1 MASFPQ
7 KIKTS
12 IPEETKSS
20 LTEKD
25 LQKWGLQGIQLRAY
39 QLDGVQWLT
48 QCLANQQGCIL
59 GDEMG
64 LGKTCQTISLLLY
77 MRGALRQ
84 DGPFLVLSPLSV
96 MDNWRSEMEC
106 LSPCLKVLCYSGDKD
121 KRAELQRD
129 MNNTHYHVL
138 LTTYELCIKDA
149 SFLKRRKWKILVVD
163 EAHRLKNHNSL
174 LHKILMEFSL
184 DFRVLLTGT
193 PIQNNLTELYSLLSF
208 VQPSLFPVDQ
218 TEDFTNTY
226 NQVQTQPTLASDL
239 QRVLQP
245 FLLRRVKAEV
255 AADLPVKTEILMY
268 HGLSALQK
276 RYYKA
281 ILMKDP
287 YAFGNEQGNKT
298 RLLNILMQLRKCVDH
313 PYLFDGVEPEP
324 FEMGEHLI
332 QASGK
337 LCLLD
342 SMLAYLHQGGHHI
355 LLFSQMTRMLDI
367 LQDYMEYRGYSY
379 ERLDGSVR
387 GEERNLAIKN
397 FSSKDVFVFLLST
410 KAGGVGMN
418 LTAADTVIFIDSDF
432 NPQNDLQAAARCHR
446 IGQTR
451 AVKVIRLLG
460 RDTVEEIVYS
470 RAVSKLRLT
479 NTVIEEGRFSLLNH
493 THSAAAAAG
502 LQLSEILKFGVDKL
516 LSSEESS
523 IQAVNLGL
531 ILGQSR
537 DGEWL
542 TDEAP
547 TQTKDLPTEEE
558 EEEESE
564 GQNHMYYFEGR
575 DYSRVVSSEDQ
586 RTFSRL
592 QEEEEEEEAGGGG
605 GGGGERRAT
614 RHNDEVCLSGP
625 LLAPMRKRKAL
636 TETDL
641 KEREEAAAKRTRLQ
655 EDKRRR
661 LQENKH
667 RKKMAWWESNGYRS
681 LCLPSVESEEEEEEE
696 EDETDDLS
704 VTSTDSEHSA
714 ISYVLGDVTHPYAN
728 QDDAIIVHCV
738 DDSGR
743 WGRGGLFTAL
753 ENRSDEPR
761 KQYELAGKMKDLK
774 LGSVLL
780 FPVDDK
786 QSRLD
791 GQDQVALIVAQHR
804 ARDNSLSGIHLSA
817 LEEGL
822 QKIYRVAKTNKAG
835 VHLPR
840 IGHSTRGFNWY
851 GTERLIRKH
860 LASRGV
866 HTSIYYYS
874 RSVSTSALGTST
886 TTSIA
891 SASTSKASGSTS
903 KASGSTSKASAS
915 TSKASA
921 SKASV
926 SPSPTSVSVSPSPPH
941 SPPVPQ
947 YPGPDSDRE
956 SEEGETAS
964 QSSDRGSEE
973 GETANQSS
981 DRGSEEGETANQ
993 SSRTPSPAG
1002 PALPDFMRGVHVF
1015 FYNLTAS
1022 DRKRLARYLITY
1034 EGDEEEI
1041 MSSEVTHIVTE
1052 LESPVQSQELQEL
1065 IGQHPHALPVQ
1076 KTWLEAC
1083 FSRQRQVNTTKF
1095 LHCFK

>member
-1 MASFPQ
+1 MNCQSMLLLP
-7 KIKTS
+7 
-12 IPEETKSS
+12 P
-20 LTEKD
+20 
-25 LQKWGLQGIQLRAY
+25 GIQLRAY

-64 LGKTCQTISLLLY
+64 LGKTCQLDLLSWFVTVCYL
-77 MRGALRQ
+77 
-84 DGPFLVLSPLSV
+84 PS
-96 MDNWRSEMEC
+96 

-138 LTTYELCIKDA
+138 LTTYEVQHTTITNTSLFC
-149 SFLKRRKWKILVVD
+149 RRKWKILVVD

-493 THSAAAAAG
+493 THSAAAA
-502 LQLSEILKFGVDKL
+502 LSEILKFGVDKL

-564 GQNHMYYFEGR
+564 GQMA
-575 DYSRVVSSEDQ
+575 
-586 RTFSRL
+586 L
-592 QEEEEEEEAGGGG
+592 Q
-605 GGGGERRAT
+605 
-614 RHNDEVCLSGP
+614 VCLSGP

-866 HTSIYYYS
+866 HTSMYPFYS
-874 RSVSTSALGTST
+874 S
-886 TTSIA
+886 
-891 SASTSKASGSTS
+891 STSKAS
-903 KASGSTSKASAS
+903 
-915 TSKASA
+915 
-921 SKASV
+921 
-926 SPSPTSVSVSPSPPH
+926 
-941 SPPVPQ
+941 
-947 YPGPDSDRE
+947 
-956 SEEGETAS
+956 
-964 QSSDRGSEE
+964 
-973 GETANQSS
+973 TANQSS

>member
-12 IPEETKSS
+12 IPEETKNS

-96 MDNWRSEMEC
+96 MDNWRSEMKC

-163 EAHRLKNHNSL
+163 EAHRLKNQNSL

-208 VQPSLFPVDQ
+208 VQPSLFPIDQ

-281 ILMKDP
+281 ILMKDL

-313 PYLFDGVEPEP
+313 PYLFNGVEPEP

-493 THSAAAAAG
+493 THSAAAAG

-575 DYSRVVSSEDQ
+575 DYSREMSSEDQ

-592 QEEEEEEEAGGGG
+592 QEEEAGG

-641 KEREEAAAKRTRLQ
+641 KEREEAAAKRARLQ

-696 EDETDDLS
+696 EEADDLS

-714 ISYVLGDVTHPYAN
+714 ISYVLGDVTHPYGN

-761 KQYELAGKMKDLK
+761 RQYELAGKMKDLK

-874 RSVSTSALGTST
+874 RSVSTSALGMST
-886 TTSIA
+886 TPSIA
-891 SASTSKASGSTS
+891 SASAPTSKAS
-903 KASGSTSKASAS
+903 APTSKASAS

-921 SKASV
+921 STSKASV
-926 SPSPTSVSVSPSPPH
+926 SLSPSPPH

-956 SEEGETAS
+956 
-964 QSSDRGSEE
+964 SEE

-993 SSRTPSPAG
+993 SSRTPSPAD

-1065 IGQHPHALPVQ
+1065 IVQHPHALPVQ

>member
-1 MASFPQ
+1 VTEFFRIVLASSQSMLLLP
-7 KIKTS
+7 S
-12 IPEETKSS
+12 
-20 LTEKD
+20 
-25 LQKWGLQGIQLRAY
+25 GIQLRAY

-106 LSPCLKVLCYSGDKD
+106 LSPCLKVLCYYGDKD

-138 LTTYELCIKDA
+138 LTTYEVMMIID
-149 SFLKRRKWKILVVD
+149 WKCFLVVD
-163 EAHRLKNHNSL
+163 EAHRLKNQNSL

-208 VQPSLFPVDQ
+208 IQPSLFPTDQ
-218 TEDFTNTY
+218 TEDFTSTY
-226 NQVQTQPTLASDL
+226 NQVQTQPTLGRTL
-239 QRVLQP
+239 HVLLQP

-255 AADLPVKTEILMY
+255 AADLPMKTEILMY

-281 ILMKDP
+281 ILMKDL

-367 LQDYMEYRGYSY
+367 LQDYMEYRGYRY

-470 RAVSKLRLT
+470 RASSKLSLT

-493 THSAAAAAG
+493 THSAAAG

-523 IQAVNLGL
+523 IQAVNMGL

-558 EEEESE
+558 EEGESE

-575 DYSRVVSSEDQ
+575 DYSREVSSEDQ

-592 QEEEEEEEAGGGG
+592 LEEEAG

-614 RHNDEVCLSGP
+614 RHNDEVRLCYRLLTSTLLDQYPSSGI
-625 LLAPMRKRKAL
+625 M
-636 TETDL
+636 
-641 KEREEAAAKRTRLQ
+641 
-655 EDKRRR
+655 RR
-661 LQENKH
+661 LCC
-667 RKKMAWWESNGYRS
+667 RMVWWESSGYRS
-681 LCLPSVESEEEEEEE
+681 LCLPSVESEEEEEA
-696 EDETDDLS
+696 DDLS

-728 QDDAIIVHCV
+728 QEDAIIVHCV

-753 ENRSDEPR
+753 ENRSDAPC
-761 KQYELAGKMKDLK
+761 KQYELAGKMKDLE

-791 GQDQVALIVAQHR
+791 GQDQVALIVAQQR

-822 QKIYRVAKTNKAG
+822 QKIYRVAKTNKAS

-860 LASRGV
+860 LASRGHDNDPK
-866 HTSIYYYS
+866 HTA
-874 RSVSTSALGTST
+874 RATKEWLRKHFKVLEW
-886 TTSIA
+886 
-891 SASTSKASGSTS
+891 
-903 KASGSTSKASAS
+903 
-915 TSKASA
+915 
-921 SKASV
+921 
-926 SPSPTSVSVSPSPPH
+926 P
-941 SPPVPQ
+941 
-947 YPGPDSDRE
+947 
-956 SEEGETAS
+956 S
-964 QSSDRGSEE
+964 QS
-973 GETANQSS
+973 
-981 DRGSEEGETANQ
+981 
-993 SSRTPSPAG
+993 
-1002 PALPDFMRGVHVF
+1002 PDLNPIE
-1015 FYNLTAS
+1015 NL
-1022 DRKRLARYLITY
+1022 
-1034 EGDEEEI
+1034 
-1041 MSSEVTHIVTE
+1041 
-1052 LESPVQSQELQEL
+1052 
-1065 IGQHPHALPVQ
+1065 
-1076 KTWLEAC
+1076 
-1083 FSRQRQVNTTKF
+1083 
-1095 LHCFK
+1095 

>member
-1 MASFPQ
+1 MASFHQ

-12 IPEETKSS
+12 VPEETKSS

-106 LSPCLKVLCYSGDKD
+106 LSPCLKVLCYYGDKD

-149 SFLKRRKWKILVVD
+149 SFLKRRKWKVLVVD
-163 EAHRLKNHNSL
+163 EAHRLKNQNSL

-208 VQPSLFPVDQ
+208 IQPSLFPTDQ
-218 TEDFTNTY
+218 TEDFTSTY

-255 AADLPVKTEILMY
+255 AADLPMKTEILMY

-281 ILMKDP
+281 ILMKD
-287 YAFGNEQGNKT
+287 
-298 RLLNILMQLRKCVDH
+298 LC
-313 PYLFDGVEPEP
+313 VEPEP

-367 LQDYMEYRGYSY
+367 LQDYMEYRGYRY

-470 RAVSKLRLT
+470 RASSKLSLT

-493 THSAAAAAG
+493 THSAAAG

-523 IQAVNLGL
+523 IQAVNMGL

-547 TQTKDLPTEEE
+547 TQTKDLPTEEG
-558 EEEESE
+558 ESE

-575 DYSRVVSSEDQ
+575 DYSREVSSEDQ

-592 QEEEEEEEAGGGG
+592 LEEEAGGG
-605 GGGGERRAT
+605 EKRAT
-614 RHNDEVCLSGP
+614 RHNDEVGLSGP

-641 KEREEAAAKRTRLQ
+641 KEREEAAAKRARVQ

-667 RKKMAWWESNGYRS
+667 RKKMAWWESSGYRS
-681 LCLPSVESEEEEEEE
+681 LCLPSVESEEEEEA
-696 EDETDDLS
+696 DDLS

-728 QDDAIIVHCV
+728 QEDAIIVHCV

-753 ENRSDEPR
+753 ENRSDAPC
-761 KQYELAGKMKDLK
+761 KQYELAGKMKDLE

-791 GQDQVALIVAQHR
+791 GQDQVALIVAQQR

-822 QKIYRVAKTNKAG
+822 QKIYRVAKTNKAS

-886 TTSIA
+886 TP
-891 SASTSKASGSTS
+891 ST
-903 KASGSTSKASAS
+903 ASAS

-921 SKASV
+921 SSSKTSAASPSPSSV

-947 YPGPDSDRE
+947 YPGTDSDRE
-956 SEEGETAS
+956 
-964 QSSDRGSEE
+964 SEE

-981 DRGSEEGETANQ
+981 DRGSEERETANQ
-993 SSRTPSPAG
+993 SSRTPSPSG

>member
-7 KIKTS
+7 KIKKS
-12 IPEETKSS
+12 VPEETKSS

-84 DGPFLVLSPLSV
+84 DGPFLVVSPLSV

-129 MNNTHYHVL
+129 MDNTPYHVL
-138 LTTYELCIKDA
+138 LTTYELCVKDA
-149 SFLKRRKWKILVVD
+149 SFLKRRKWKVLVVD

-174 LHKILMEFSL
+174 LHKTLMEFSL

-208 VQPSLFPVDQ
+208 IQPSLFPTDQ
-218 TEDFTNTY
+218 TEDFTSTY
-226 NQVQTQPTLASDL
+226 SQVETQPTL
-239 QRVLQP
+239 
-245 FLLRRVKAEV
+245 
-255 AADLPVKTEILMY
+255 
-268 HGLSALQK
+268 
-276 RYYKA
+276 
-281 ILMKDP
+281 
-287 YAFGNEQGNKT
+287 
-298 RLLNILMQLRKCVDH
+298 
-313 PYLFDGVEPEP
+313 GVEPEP

-342 SMLAYLHQGGHHI
+342 SMLAYLHQGGHRI

-397 FSSKDVFVFLLST
+397 FSSKHVFVFLLST

-418 LTAADTVIFIDSDF
+418 LTAADTVIFVDSDF

-470 RAVSKLRLT
+470 RAGSKLRLT

-493 THSAAAAAG
+493 THSAAAG

-547 TQTKDLPTEEE
+547 TQTQGLPTEEE
-558 EEEESE
+558 EGESE
-564 GQNHMYYFEGR
+564 GQNHMYYFEGK
-575 DYSRVVSSEDQ
+575 DYSREVSSEDQ

-592 QEEEEEEEAGGGG
+592 LEEEA
-605 GGGGERRAT
+605 GGGERRAT
-614 RHNDEVCLSGP
+614 RHNDEVCLSRP
-625 LLAPMRKRKAL
+625 LGAPLRKRMAK
-636 TETDL
+636 TDL
-641 KEREEAAAKRTRLQ
+641 KERREEAAAKRARLQ
-655 EDKRRR
+655 EDKKRR

-667 RKKMAWWESNGYRS
+667 RKKMAWWESSGYRS
-681 LCLPSVESEEEEEEE
+681 LCLPSVESEEEEA
-696 EDETDDLS
+696 DDLS

-714 ISYVLGDVTHPYAN
+714 ISYVLGDVTHPHAS
-728 QDDAIIVHCV
+728 QEDAIIVHCV

-761 KQYELAGKMKDLK
+761 KQYELAGKMKDLE

-791 GQDQVALIVAQHR
+791 GQDQVALVVAQQR
-804 ARDNSLSGIHLSA
+804 ARDNSLSGIQLSA

-822 QKIYRVAKTNKAG
+822 QKIYRVAKTNKAS

-851 GTERLIRKH
+851 GTERLLRKH
-860 LASRGV
+860 LSSRGV

-874 RSVSTSALGTST
+874 KSASTSAL
-886 TTSIA
+886 
-891 SASTSKASGSTS
+891 
-903 KASGSTSKASAS
+903 
-915 TSKASA
+915 
-921 SKASV
+921 V
-926 SPSPTSVSVSPSPPH
+926 SR
-941 SPPVPQ
+941 
-947 YPGPDSDRE
+947 YPGPD
-956 SEEGETAS
+956 
-964 QSSDRGSEE
+964 SDRGSEE

-993 SSRTPSPAG
+993 SSRTLSPPG

-1022 DRKRLARYLITY
+1022 DRKRLAQYLMTY
-1034 EGDEEEI
+1034 EGDEEEF
-1041 MSSEVTHIVTE
+1041 MSPEVTHIVAE
-1052 LESPVQSQELQEL
+1052 LESPVQSQAIQEL
-1065 IGQHPHALPVQ
+1065 IGQHPQALPVQ

-1083 FSRQRQVNTTKF
+1083 FSRQRQVNPTKF

>member
-1 MASFPQ
+1 YIRLRLASSQSMLLLP
-7 KIKTS
+7 S
-12 IPEETKSS
+12 
-20 LTEKD
+20 
-25 LQKWGLQGIQLRAY
+25 GIQLRAY

-106 LSPCLKVLCYSGDKD
+106 LSPCLKVLCYYGDKD

-149 SFLKRRKWKILVVD
+149 SFLKRRKWKVLVVD
-163 EAHRLKNHNSL
+163 EAHRLKNQNSL

-208 VQPSLFPVDQ
+208 IQPSLFPTDQ
-218 TEDFTNTY
+218 TEDFTSTY
-226 NQVQTQPTLASDL
+226 NQVQTQPTLGRTL
-239 QRVLQP
+239 HRVLQP

-255 AADLPVKTEILMY
+255 AADLPMKTEILMY

-281 ILMKDP
+281 ILMKDL

-367 LQDYMEYRGYSY
+367 LQDYMEYRGYRY

-470 RAVSKLRLT
+470 RASSKLSLT

-493 THSAAAAAG
+493 THSAAAG

-523 IQAVNLGL
+523 IQAVNMGL

-558 EEEESE
+558 EEGESE

-575 DYSRVVSSEDQ
+575 DYSREVSSEDQ

-592 QEEEEEEEAGGGG
+592 LEEEAG

-614 RHNDEVCLSGP
+614 RHNDEVRLCYHTCNIDPSSGI
-625 LLAPMRKRKAL
+625 M
-636 TETDL
+636 
-641 KEREEAAAKRTRLQ
+641 
-655 EDKRRR
+655 RR
-661 LQENKH
+661 LCC
-667 RKKMAWWESNGYRS
+667 RMVWWESSGYRS
-681 LCLPSVESEEEEEEE
+681 LCLPSVESEEEEEA
-696 EDETDDLS
+696 DDLS

-728 QDDAIIVHCV
+728 QEDAIIVHCV

-753 ENRSDEPR
+753 ENRSDAPC
-761 KQYELAGKMKDLK
+761 KQYELAGKMKDLE

-791 GQDQVALIVAQHR
+791 GQDQVALIVAQQR

-822 QKIYRVAKTNKAG
+822 QKIYRVAKTNKAS

-866 HTSIYYYS
+866 HTSMYPFYS
-874 RSVSTSALGTST
+874 FTNPNNPISKTSA
-886 TTSIA
+886 A
-891 SASTSKASGSTS
+891 
-903 KASGSTSKASAS
+903 
-915 TSKASA
+915 
-921 SKASV
+921 
-926 SPSPTSVSVSPSPPH
+926 SPSPSS
-941 SPPVPQ
+941 
-947 YPGPDSDRE
+947 
-956 SEEGETAS
+956 
-964 QSSDRGSEE
+964 SSDRGIEE
-973 GETANQSS
+973 
-981 DRGSEEGETANQ
+981 RETANQ
-993 SSRTPSPAG
+993 SSRTPSPSG

>member
-1 MASFPQ
+1 
-7 KIKTS
+7 
-12 IPEETKSS
+12 
-20 LTEKD
+20 
-25 LQKWGLQGIQLRAY
+25 Y
-39 QLDGVQWLT
+39 
-48 QCLANQQGCIL
+48 
-59 GDEMG
+59 
-64 LGKTCQTISLLLY
+64 ISLPTTTQSTFLL
-77 MRGALRQ
+77 L
-84 DGPFLVLSPLSV
+84 PLLSLHSFSYHHPV
-96 MDNWRSEMEC
+96 YIP
-106 LSPCLKVLCYSGDKD
+106 SPTII
-121 KRAELQRD
+121 Q
-129 MNNTHYHVL
+129 
-138 LTTYELCIKDA
+138 
-149 SFLKRRKWKILVVD
+149 
-163 EAHRLKNHNSL
+163 
-174 LHKILMEFSL
+174 
-184 DFRVLLTGT
+184 VLLTGT

-208 VQPSLFPVDQ
+208 IQPSLFPTDQ
-218 TEDFTNTY
+218 TEDFTSTY

-255 AADLPVKTEILMY
+255 AADLPMKTEILMY

-281 ILMKDP
+281 ILMKDL

-367 LQDYMEYRGYSY
+367 LQDYMEYRGYRY

-470 RAVSKLRLT
+470 RASSKLSLT

-493 THSAAAAAG
+493 THSAAAG

-523 IQAVNLGL
+523 IQAVNMGL

-558 EEEESE
+558 EEGESE

-575 DYSRVVSSEDQ
+575 DYSREVSSEDQ

-592 QEEEEEEEAGGGG
+592 LEEEAG

-614 RHNDEVCLSGP
+614 RHNDEVRLCYRLLTSTLLDQYPSSGI
-625 LLAPMRKRKAL
+625 M
-636 TETDL
+636 
-641 KEREEAAAKRTRLQ
+641 
-655 EDKRRR
+655 RR
-661 LQENKH
+661 LCC
-667 RKKMAWWESNGYRS
+667 RMVWWESSGYRS
-681 LCLPSVESEEEEEEE
+681 LCLPSVESEEEEEA
-696 EDETDDLS
+696 DDLS

-728 QDDAIIVHCV
+728 QEDAIIVHCV

-753 ENRSDEPR
+753 ENRSDAPC
-761 KQYELAGKMKDLK
+761 KQYELAGKMKDLE

-791 GQDQVALIVAQHR
+791 GQDQVALIVAQQR

-822 QKIYRVAKTNKAG
+822 QKIYRVAKTNKAS

-866 HTSIYYYS
+866 HTSMYPFYS
-874 RSVSTSALGTST
+874 FTNPNNPMYPCPCTPLIISLDLGLHARSHPVG
-886 TTSIA
+886 
-891 SASTSKASGSTS
+891 SK
-903 KASGSTSKASAS
+903 
-915 TSKASA
+915 
-921 SKASV
+921 
-926 SPSPTSVSVSPSPPH
+926 
-941 SPPVPQ
+941 
-947 YPGPDSDRE
+947 
-956 SEEGETAS
+956 
-964 QSSDRGSEE
+964 
-973 GETANQSS
+973 
-981 DRGSEEGETANQ
+981 
-993 SSRTPSPAG
+993 
-1002 PALPDFMRGVHVF
+1002 
-1015 FYNLTAS
+1015 
-1022 DRKRLARYLITY
+1022 
-1034 EGDEEEI
+1034 
-1041 MSSEVTHIVTE
+1041 
-1052 LESPVQSQELQEL
+1052 
-1065 IGQHPHALPVQ
+1065 
-1076 KTWLEAC
+1076 
-1083 FSRQRQVNTTKF
+1083 
-1095 LHCFK
+1095 